1 MRPKTPHRAWVEKP
15 PAGNVPS
22 ATLPPVESGARLR
35 GAYACYSPA
44 WSPAHRGQIIRG
56 ALRIRNG
63 DGAGLEAAYSETLL
77 GDAIQ
82 LEGAVEVTMGTV
94 HMLLREPDT
103 GMPVFMALTM
113 PPEPVTVLAG
123 IMAGPCFVVDHSLPT
138 GTRIVAIRVPDGA
151 PLEASNRYLPPDA
164 ADVAADLRALGVP
177 LPRAS
182 GLDEVLASFLPKS
195 ADQVDDAAIAVLR
208 RML

>member
-1 MRPKTPHRAWVEKP
+1 
-15 PAGNVPS
+15 
-22 ATLPPVESGARLR
+22 
-35 GAYACYSPA
+35 
-44 WSPAHRGQIIRG
+44 
-56 ALRIRNG
+56 
-63 DGAGLEAAYSETLL
+63 
-77 GDAIQ
+77 
-82 LEGAVEVTMGTV
+82 
-94 HMLLREPDT
+94 
-103 GMPVFMALTM
+103 
-113 PPEPVTVLAG
+113 
-123 IMAGPCFVVDHSLPT
+123 MAGPCFVVDHSLPT